1 RPPGRL
7 LMRSRFGN
15 FTDKLTFDRRW
26 AVYGD
31 KNTWFIKSWLLPLL
45 DLALTGSILLTGCA
59 DYTCVRTDVYVEWQP
74 FYKRIDELRAPVA
87 YGQARTMDNP
97 GKIFSYKGYLLVN
110 ELHTGIHVIDNR
122 NPESPLKVGFIEI
135 PGNIDMAVNGDILYV
150 DSYLDLVGIDISNPL
165 APVEVSRVN
174 DVFQSFYSYS
184 EVNGYLVE
192 YVPTDVVRTIDCN
205 DSNWGRGFW
214 FEGD

>member
-1 RPPGRL
+1 
-7 LMRSRFGN
+7 
-15 FTDKLTFDRRW
+15 
-26 AVYGD
+26 
-31 KNTWFIKSWLLPLL
+31 
-45 DLALTGSILLTGCA
+45 
-59 DYTCVRTDVYVEWQP
+59 
-74 FYKRIDELRAPVA
+74 
-87 YGQARTMDNP
+87 
-97 GKIFSYKGYLLVN
+97 
-110 ELHTGIHVIDNR
+110 IDNR

-165 APVEVSRVN
+165 APAEVSRVN

-214 FEGD
+214 FEGDVLFATADVSGNSSGAPINSTVIGGSMARFTATANHLYTIDGQEIKVF